1 FGLITSVSASFCST
15 CTRARLSSDGKF
27 YGCLFSVIDGFDIK
41 SLLRSGATHQKL
53 KDTFISLWQAR
64 DDRYSDERTEQ
75 TVKNRQRKKINM
87 NYIG

>member
-1 FGLITSVSASFCST
+1 MFQLHFCST
-15 CTRARLSSDGKF
+15 CTRARLSSEGKF

-53 KDTFISLWQAR
+53 KDTLISLWQAR

-75 TVKNRQRKKINM
+75 TVKIDNERKLI
-87 NYIG
+87 